1 MGDPRFE
8 QAPAIWHG
16 LGWALRTPQASPRN
30 RLALALRMA
39 WGLVRHPVAL
49 RRWMAVAWEMHSR
62 GLLGDLPTEFLR
74 AVRPYV
80 HRGLSVQDRAV
91 ALTDHV
97 DWLATALAPV
107 ALKQLGAGQPVV
119 LASLAAPRGYEAMRL
134 QLQRAPA
141 HSPEGELRLTLTLQ
155 REARVQLSQPVDVA
169 VLGFSCFRVQG
180 RSCLVIGGVRG
191 QRHPSQRLSPQE
203 VTQALSGWKAPVLM
217 VRVAQELAQYWG
229 LHLIGLD
236 PAWHP
241 LHGPLQRLSGR
252 NRETARR
259 ISEAHTTLWTH
270 FAAQRG
276 PAGWMLLPP
285 HSDDRLEATALSP
298 EKRARQIQRADYWIR
313 TANLLRNE
321 FRGVLLRPDPHAR
334 DARVT
339 DHQTLQGMLSGY
351 DDSRYAAS
359 SVLESVPGSIL

>member
-1 MGDPRFE
+1 MGEPLKGLPQPAPRE
-8 QAPAIWHG
+8 PLH
-16 LGWALRTPQASPRN
+16 T
-30 RLALALRMA
+30 
-39 WGLVRHPVAL
+39 
-49 RRWMAVAWEMHSR
+49 RRYDFR
-62 GLLGDLPTEFLR
+62 GFRRDDGMFDFNDTKI
-74 AVRPYV
+74 
-80 HRGLSVQDRAV
+80 
-91 ALTDHV
+91 
-97 DWLATALAPV
+97 TALA
-107 ALKQLGAGQPVV
+107 AC
-119 LASLAAPRGYEAMRL
+119 SLPGFLYNWYRPDGR
-134 QLQRAPA
+134 
-141 HSPEGELRLTLTLQ
+141 
-155 REARVQLSQPVDVA
+155 LSQD
-169 VLGFSCFRVQG
+169 
-180 RSCLVIGGVRG
+180 
-191 QRHPSQRLSPQE
+191 E
-203 VTQALSGWKAPVLM
+203 
-217 VRVAQELAQYWG
+217 VAQELAQYWG

-252 NRETARR
+252 NRDTARR